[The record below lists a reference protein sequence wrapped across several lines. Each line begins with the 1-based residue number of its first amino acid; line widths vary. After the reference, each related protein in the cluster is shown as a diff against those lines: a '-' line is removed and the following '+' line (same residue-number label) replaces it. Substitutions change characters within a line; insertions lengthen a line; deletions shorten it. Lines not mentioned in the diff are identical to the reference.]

1 MTCSLCSHHPHITP
15 HLSLGSPKADPK
27 TKDFGVCDPRKQEE
41 WEEEKAIEED
51 TPEVT
56 AVGRGA
62 SEKCAEDLP
71 EFPL

>member
-1 MTCSLCSHHPHITP
+1 MYVVD
-15 HLSLGSPKADPK
+15 LG
-27 TKDFGVCDPRKQEE
+27 GDPRKQEE
-41 WEEEKAIEED
+41 WDEGKAIEED

-56 AVGRGA
+56 AVGHGA